1 MKANRQPRKTS
12 PRKTALIFVAVLL
25 LSTLA
30 GGIVGFGFA
39 AFGLDR
45 LDVSALRP
53 ILTPFV
59 ANVLPVLLL
68 FLWAVVIA
76 FCLTHY
82 LRAKQAFS
90 RWDGEE
96 EEAIDG
102 AERLLS
108 RCLIVSNIAFI
119 LDLFLFA
126 VWCSFTLQMEGY
138 GRSFFVMMAAF
149 LLGLVF
155 SILIQ
160 RSVVELEKKINPEK
174 RGDVLDFHFKRE
186 WEQSFDEA
194 ERMISCQA
202 AYKAFK
208 AVNSAC
214 VVLWL
219 LCTLGDMMLHTG
231 LGAVTVVTVIWLLS
245 TLVYQVEVIRQEGRR

>member
-1 MKANRQPRKTS
+1 MKANRQPRKKST
-12 PRKTALIFVAVLL
+12 RKTVLIFVAVLL
-25 LSTLA
+25 LCTLA
-30 GGIVGFGFA
+30 GGAVGFGFA

-68 FLWAVVIA
+68 VLWAVVIA
-76 FCLTHY
+76 FCLIHY
-82 LRAKQAFS
+82 FRAKRAFS

-96 EEAIDG
+96 EDSIDG
-102 AERLLS
+102 AERLLC

-126 VWCSFTLQMEGY
+126 VWSSFTLQMEGY
-138 GRSFFVMMAAF
+138 GRSFFVMMGAF
-149 LLGLVF
+149 FLGMVF
-155 SILIQ
+155 SIVIQ

-174 RGDVLDFHFKRE
+174 RGDILDFHFKRE

-194 ERMISCQA
+194 ERMIAGQA

-219 LCTLGDMMLHTG
+219 LCLLGEMMLHIG

-245 TLVYQVEVIRQEGRR
+245 TIVYQVEAARLERGR